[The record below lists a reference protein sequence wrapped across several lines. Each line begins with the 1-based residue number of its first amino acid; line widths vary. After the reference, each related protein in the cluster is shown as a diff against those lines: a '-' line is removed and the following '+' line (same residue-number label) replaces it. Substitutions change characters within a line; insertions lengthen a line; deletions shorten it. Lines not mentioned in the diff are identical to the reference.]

1 MYQKEQIMKET
12 FVVCLRV
19 TPEEKQKLLKIK
31 KKLDGIVWGAWVYN
45 AIVQRFERE
54 EKK

>member
-1 MYQKEQIMKET
+1 MKET
-12 FVVCLRV
+12 IVIALRV
-19 TPEEKQKLLKIK
+19 TPEQKNQINQIK